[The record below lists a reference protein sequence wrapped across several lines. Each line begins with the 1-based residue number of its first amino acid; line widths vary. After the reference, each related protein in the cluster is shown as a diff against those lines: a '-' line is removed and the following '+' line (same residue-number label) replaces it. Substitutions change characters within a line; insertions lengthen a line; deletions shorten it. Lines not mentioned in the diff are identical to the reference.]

1 MKRSFLNFISTL
13 TISLILIFGLH
24 LLILNYFNAPLFEAK
39 IILAYVVNY
48 LLALGIYF
56 LLFTFRIK
64 LKNQLG
70 FLFMVGS
77 FLKFIV
83 FFILFYHSY
92 KADGV
97 IDKQEFSAFF
107 VPYIT
112 CLIIETLALVNLL
125 KKLN

>member
-1 MKRSFLNFISTL
+1 MKRSPLNFISTL
-13 TISLILIFGLH
+13 TISLIPIFGLH
-24 LLILNYFNAPLFEAK
+24 LLILNYFKTSLFEAK